1 VAPTRTGSGPLPLP
15 PDRFADAH
23 GGYDGRMSQSPSEP
37 ESSDVPSDSDSDDT
51 TQPPDDHTGAGA
63 PGDRETPDVGLVSDE
78 QLPEDLQ
85 PGKNPLAK
93 DPDDDTEEGSASAE
107 SPDKV
112 EGMPDMGNPG
122 VAG

>member
-1 VAPTRTGSGPLPLP
+1 MRRLLAVEQGVYWTFLVHLPGSPATGPGRTLVG
-15 PDRFADAH
+15 AT
-23 GGYDGRMSQSPSEP
+23 P
-37 ESSDVPSDSDSDDT
+37 ERHVSVED
-51 TQPPDDHTGAGA
+51 
-63 PGDRETPDVGLVSDE
+63 GLVTMNPISGTLRHADVTHTDPDQPQDE